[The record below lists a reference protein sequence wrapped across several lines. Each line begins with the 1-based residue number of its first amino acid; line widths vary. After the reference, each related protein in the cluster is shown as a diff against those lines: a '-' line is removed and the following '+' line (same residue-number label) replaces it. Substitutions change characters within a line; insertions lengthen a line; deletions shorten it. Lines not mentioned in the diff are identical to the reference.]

1 MNIHALLEEFILLK
15 FSRIPALA
23 KRLDSLCFINASHKL
38 LNSVDMNLLGTI
50 RMDIIKF
57 HKK

>member
-23 KRLDSLCFINASHKL
+23 KLLDSFIIKL
-38 LNSVDMNLLGTI
+38 LNSLDMNLLGTI
-50 RMDIIKF
+50 QMDIIKL